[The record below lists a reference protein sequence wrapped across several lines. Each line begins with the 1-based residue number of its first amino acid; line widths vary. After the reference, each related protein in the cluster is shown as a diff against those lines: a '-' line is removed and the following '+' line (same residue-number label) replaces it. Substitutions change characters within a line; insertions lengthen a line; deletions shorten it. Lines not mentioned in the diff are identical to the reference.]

1 MVKKSLR
8 LDLPLQINAYTLID
22 HVCKILALNL
32 YWKTN
37 PSKIDKI
44 NFAVYHQL

>member
-22 HVCKILALNL
+22 HVCKILALYL
-32 YWKTN
+32 Y
-37 PSKIDKI
+37 
-44 NFAVYHQL
+44 